1 MAVKNENGG
10 NDTIDN
16 LKNKIDDLEKKHT
29 ESKNAPEEEYAVAEI
44 LDDDLF
50 NFTNQQGS
58 ANQNVNTPPP
68 KQTVQTKQAQPQ
80 QRVVPQ
86 PQQKVVQQHRPTT
99 SMQQPQRPQN
109 PQQAVKTVQFDAR
122 NLPKPSTSQE
132 LIAQWKMQKEYIEF
146 QDAQL
151 QNLARNYEIS
161 RRNEQNAV
169 DKLKE
174 IVQNGGTPQSRQ
186 ELDIIKRNLQA
197 ATAQINQDNI
207 KIQKLNEQLGQIM
220 LKLKESN
227 DKEKQAIIYAKEKE
241 KEAKNYEGQFV
252 VLKNQLAKAQENEK
266 QIKSDLQK
274 SLDAEVKIKQEFA
287 EYKKSVIKQDK
298 EQEEMLKKLNAELK
312 KSEGVEEKLKTKLA
326 EVSAK
331 KGVKEGEETEADK
344 AKNEELINALKTTES
359 EMETIKTFAKRIQE
373 DFANFKKRSANLS
386 NEMKVLGMSKVVAE
400 LLPVLDNIG
409 FAKGQ
414 IQDKDALIG
423 FTMLETQILDALK
436 KFGLKEVKTED
447 QKFDPNLMSAIQLV
461 DGKAGYV
468 VEELAK
474 GYLLEDTLLRPASV
488 KVGKDG

>member
-29 ESKNAPEEEYAVAEI
+29 ERKNAPEEEYAVAEI

-68 KQTVQTKQAQPQ
+68 KQTAQTKQAQPQ

-99 SMQQPQRPQN
+99 STQQPQRPQN
-109 PQQAVKTVQFDAR
+109 PQQAVKTVRFDAR

-241 KEAKNYEGQFV
+241 KEAK
-252 VLKNQLAKAQENEK
+252 
-266 QIKSDLQK
+266 
-274 SLDAEVKIKQEFA
+274 
-287 EYKKSVIKQDK
+287 
-298 EQEEMLKKLNAELK
+298 KL
-312 KSEGVEEKLKTKLA
+312 
-326 EVSAK
+326 
-331 KGVKEGEETEADK
+331 
-344 AKNEELINALKTTES
+344 
-359 EMETIKTFAKRIQE
+359 
-373 DFANFKKRSANLS
+373 
-386 NEMKVLGMSKVVAE
+386 
-400 LLPVLDNIG
+400 
-409 FAKGQ
+409 
-414 IQDKDALIG
+414 
-423 FTMLETQILDALK
+423 
-436 KFGLKEVKTED
+436 
-447 QKFDPNLMSAIQLV
+447 
-461 DGKAGYV
+461 
-468 VEELAK
+468 
-474 GYLLEDTLLRPASV
+474 
-488 KVGKDG
+488 